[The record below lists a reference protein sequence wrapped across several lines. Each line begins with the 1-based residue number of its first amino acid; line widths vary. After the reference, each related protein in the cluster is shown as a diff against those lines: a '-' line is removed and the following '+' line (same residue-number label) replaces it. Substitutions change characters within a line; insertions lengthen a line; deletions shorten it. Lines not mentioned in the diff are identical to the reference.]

1 MKRLFFALWPDGA
14 TRAKIDRLNQSLI
27 CKRFKKA
34 KADNLHVTL
43 AFMGNVDE
51 TTEQAIRQCLSH
63 ITAKPITIIFDQLTS
78 WSKASILCLTSSK
91 PPQQIID
98 LVEQLIIVIGEWGV
112 ELDSRPYTA
121 HVTLARKAL
130 PNPTIILEPI
140 RWSAMSFS
148 LVESVSTA
156 EGVEYRVLESWPLG
170 L

>member
-27 CKRFKKA
+27 CKRLKKA

-78 WSKASILCLTSSK
+78 WSNASILCLTSGK

-98 LVEQLIIVIGEWGV
+98 LVEQLIIVIGEWGI

-140 RWSAMSFS
+140 RWCAMSFS